1 MVVISW
7 LIRFVVFLGFLRL
20 KSKLSN
26 WLDTDLSEVTL
37 KTSRNLN
44 LYWDLSGFN
53 YPQQDHHRKVDAV
66 MYSIFGS
73 MQILWLLFISIMPWE
88 VLKKEK

>member
-1 MVVISW
+1 MSIISW
-7 LIRFVVFLGFLRL
+7 LIRIVVFLGFLRL
-20 KSKLSN
+20 KSKLSD

-37 KTSRNLN
+37 RTSRNLN

-53 YPQQDHHRKVDAV
+53 YPIQDHHRKIDAA

-73 MQILWLLFISIMPWE
+73 IQILWLLLISFMPWE
-88 VLKKEK
+88 VFKKK